1 MEVSKAD
8 LKRSSDVFINGIG
21 VTLVETVDQPL
32 GVSLVNSRKSTKTAT
47 SGDLV
52 ELAQVVQRGD
62 EGVHSA
68 ACNKLSVI
76 ADQIRYLQEQ
86 AKQVLEKAKRDSDLH
101 HAACNIVKKPG
112 SIYYLYERD
121 SGQKYLSIISPQEW
135 GSAAPRKY
143 HGGYRLEVDRTWTP
157 IDEVPAKDKEQG
169 MLNSVLQLKE
179 GIVRAAINFAP
190 HDHPN

>member
-1 MEVSKAD
+1 MP
-8 LKRSSDVFINGIG
+8 GIG

-52 ELAQVVQRGD
+52 ELAQVVQKGD

-86 AKQVLEKAKRDSDLH
+86 AKQVCLVL
-101 HAACNIVKKPG
+101 
-112 SIYYLYERD
+112 
-121 SGQKYLSIISPQEW
+121 
-135 GSAAPRKY
+135 
-143 HGGYRLEVDRTWTP
+143 
-157 IDEVPAKDKEQG
+157 VPS
-169 MLNSVLQLKE
+169 N
-179 GIVRAAINFAP
+179 
-190 HDHPN
+190 